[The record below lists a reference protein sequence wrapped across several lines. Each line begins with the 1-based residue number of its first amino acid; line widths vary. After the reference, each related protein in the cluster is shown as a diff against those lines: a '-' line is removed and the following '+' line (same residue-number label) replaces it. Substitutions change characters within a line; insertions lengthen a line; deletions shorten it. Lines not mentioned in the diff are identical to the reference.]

1 MLYLVRAQS
10 STGMSPDVYV
20 QDGTMVRCMSATHDE
35 ILPFAY
41 ASCEKHARHLLEQ
54 GCTVIVVDPFAQLWE
69 LLPYYYMATEYNIPL
84 VILPKAEFQRRMNML
99 IS

>member
-10 STGMSPDVYV
+10 STGISPDVYV
-20 QDGTMVRCMSATHDE
+20 QDGKTTTCMNATHNE
-35 ILPFAY
+35 MLPFEY
-41 ASCEKHARHLLEQ
+41 ASCEKHARHLLKQ
-54 GCTVIVVDPFAQLWE
+54 GCTVIIVNPFVQLWE

-84 VILPKAEFQRRMNML
+84 VILPKTEFQRRTNIL